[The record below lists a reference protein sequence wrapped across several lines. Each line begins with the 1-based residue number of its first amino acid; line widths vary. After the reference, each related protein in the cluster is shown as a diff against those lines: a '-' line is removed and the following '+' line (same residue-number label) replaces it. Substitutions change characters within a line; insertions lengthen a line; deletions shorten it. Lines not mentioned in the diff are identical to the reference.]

1 MDELI
6 TLEINCPFCGRLSTV
21 VVFASSYEEYQ
32 AGATVQEAFPYL
44 SASDR
49 EIIISGICRKC
60 QLDVF
65 GPGGDS
71 E

>member
-1 MDELI
+1 MNDFI
-6 TLEINCPFCGRLSTV
+6 TLEVHCPFCGTISHV

-32 AGATVQEAFPYL
+32 AGATAQEAFPYL